1 MNCDEF
7 EERLHQDSLSE
18 QELEEMDKH
27 TVVCSSCL
35 LKSDLKSLMPHEEI
49 PESAASAWRQ
59 AVLKEAGSK
68 KVRKYPAWARV
79 ASIAASLVILTA
91 GALRVGRLNLSTPA
105 AVQAPSAPANDDRT
119 VSSTVAKMLKGV
131 AQRNDGAAGAV
142 YEEEAL
148 EEAAEAPMMAAS
160 YDMGAANAPAEEVE
174 MELDEAEELVT
185 VSGAAAV
192 SDGNAERIVRNAYI
206 EIVTANF
213 DDDLL
218 LTQAAVT
225 DQGGQLSSS
234 NTSQNRS
241 RTRNAFLTAR
251 IPAEHLDRFLET
263 LESISGRITQKDVSA
278 ENMTEQ
284 YKDLRGRLDNATVQ
298 RDRLRELLD
307 QAENVSDLM
316 QIERSLTEAQS
327 TVEALTGQINHLDQ
341 RVSFSTVSISLNEE
355 TPAQSVRQTDGGFLN
370 RLKNGMDLSLRAFG
384 HFFQNLCL
392 FLVMALPWAAVPAV
406 ILFMI
411 HLILKTRK
419 EKNP

>member
-27 TVVCSSCL
+27 TVVCSSYL

-105 AVQAPSAPANDDRT
+105 AEQAPSAPANDDRT
-119 VSSTVAKMLKGV
+119 VSSTVAKMLKGA

-160 YDMGAANAPAEEVE
+160 YAVAPTEEVE
-174 MELDEAEELVT
+174 MEFDEAEELVT
-185 VSGAAAV
+185 VSDAATTAE
-192 SDGNAERIVRNAYI
+192 GPAERIVRNAHI
-206 EIVTANF
+206 EIVTSDF
-213 DDDLL
+213 DSDLL
-218 LTQAAVT
+218 LTQTAVAN
-225 DQGGQLSSS
+225 QGGQLSSS

-241 RTRNAFLTAR
+241 GTRNAYLTAR
-251 IPAEHLDRFLET
+251 IPAENLDRFLET
-263 LESISGRITQKDVSA
+263 LETVSGRITQKDISA

-370 RLKNGMDLSLRAFG
+370 RLKNGMTLSLRAFG
-384 HFFQNLCL
+384 QFFQNLCL
-392 FLVMALPWAAVPAV
+392 FLVMALPWAAVLAV

>member
-18 QELEEMDKH
+18 QELEEMNKH

-35 LKSDLKSLMPHEEI
+35 LKSDLKFLMPHEEI

-59 AVLKEAGSK
+59 AVLQEAGSK
-68 KVRKYPAWARV
+68 KVRKYPAWAKV

-91 GALRVGRLNLSTPA
+91 GALRIGRLNLSTPA
-105 AVQAPSAPANDDRT
+105 AEQAPSAPANDDRT
-119 VSSTVAKMLKGV
+119 VSSTVAKMLKGA

-160 YDMGAANAPAEEVE
+160 YAVAPTEEVE
-174 MELDEAEELVT
+174 MEFDEAEELVT
-185 VSGAAAV
+185 VSDAATAAEGP
-192 SDGNAERIVRNAYI
+192 SERIVRNAYI

-218 LTQAAVT
+218 LTQTAVT

-241 RTRNAFLTAR
+241 GTRNAYLTAR

-263 LESISGRITQKDVSA
+263 LETVSGRITQKDVSA

-341 RVSFSTVSISLNEE
+341 SVSFNTVSISLNEE

-384 HFFQNLCL
+384 EFLQNLCL
-392 FLVMALPWAAVPAV
+392 FLVMVLPWAAVLAV
-406 ILFMI
+406 FLFMI
-411 HLILKTRK
+411 HLVLKTRK

>member
-18 QELEEMDKH
+18 KELEEMDKH
-27 TVVCSSCL
+27 TVVCSSCRM
-35 LKSDLKSLMPHEEI
+35 KSDLKSLMPHEEI

-59 AVLKEAGSK
+59 AVLKEAESK

-105 AVQAPSAPANDDRT
+105 AEQAPSAPANDDGT
-119 VSSTVAKMLKGV
+119 VASIVAKMLKGV
-131 AQRNDGAAGAV
+131 AQRNDGSAGAV
-142 YEEEAL
+142 YEEDAL

-160 YDMGAANAPAEEVE
+160 YAMGAANAPAEEVE
-174 MELDEAEELVT
+174 MEFDEAEELVT
-185 VSGAAAV
+185 VSDAAAV

-206 EIVTANF
+206 EIVTSDF
-213 DDDLL
+213 DSDLL
-218 LTQAAVT
+218 LTQTAVT
-225 DQGGQLSSS
+225 DQDGQLSSS

-241 RTRNAFLTAR
+241 GTRNSFLTAR
-251 IPAEHLDRFLET
+251 IPAEKLDRFLET
-263 LESISGRITQKDVSA
+263 LETVSGRITQKDVSA

-341 RVSFSTVSISLNEE
+341 RVSYSTVSISLNEE

-370 RLKNGMDLSLRAFG
+370 RLKNGMTLSLRAFG
-384 HFFQNLCL
+384 QFFQNLCL
-392 FLVMALPWAAVPAV
+392 FLVMALPWAAVLAV
-406 ILFMI
+406 FLFVI

>member
-91 GALRVGRLNLSTPA
+91 GALRVGHLNLSTPA
-105 AVQAPSAPANDDRT
+105 AEQAPSAPANDDRT
-119 VSSTVAKMLKGV
+119 VSSTVAKMLKGA

-142 YEEEAL
+142 YEEEAM

-160 YDMGAANAPAEEVE
+160 YAVAPAEEVE
-174 MELDEAEELVT
+174 MEFDEAEELVT
-185 VSGAAAV
+185 VSEAAAAAEG
-192 SDGNAERIVRNAYI
+192 SSERIVRNAYI

-218 LTQAAVT
+218 LTQTAVT
-225 DQGGQLSSS
+225 DRGGQLSSS

-241 RTRNAFLTAR
+241 GTRNAYLTAR
-251 IPAEHLDRFLET
+251 IPAENLDRFLET

-316 QIERSLTEAQS
+316 QIEGSLSEAQS
-327 TVEALTGQINHLDQ
+327 TVESLTGQINHLDQ

-384 HFFQNLCL
+384 QFFQNLCL
-392 FLVMALPWAAVPAV
+392 FLVMALPWAAVLTV

>member
-27 TVVCSSCL
+27 TVVCSACL

-59 AVLKEAGSK
+59 AVLKEAESK

-105 AVQAPSAPANDDRT
+105 AEQAPSAPANDDGT
-119 VSSTVAKMLKGV
+119 VASIVAKMLKGV
-131 AQRNDGAAGAV
+131 AQRNDGAAGAI

-174 MELDEAEELVT
+174 MEFDEAEELVT
-185 VSGAAAV
+185 VSDAVAAAEGP
-192 SDGNAERIVRNAYI
+192 SEHIVRNAYI
-206 EIVTANF
+206 EIVTSDF
-213 DDDLL
+213 DNDLL
-218 LTQAAVT
+218 LTQTAVT

-241 RTRNAFLTAR
+241 GTRNAFLTAR

-263 LESISGRITQKDVSA
+263 LGTVSGRITQKDVSA
-278 ENMTEQ
+278 ENVAEQ

-307 QAENVSDLM
+307 QAEKVSDLM
-316 QIERSLTEAQS
+316 QIERSLSEAQS

-341 RVSFSTVSISLNEE
+341 RVSYSTVSISLNEE

-384 HFFQNLCL
+384 QFFQNLCL
-392 FLVMALPWAAVPAV
+392 FLVMALPWAAVLAV

>member
-59 AVLKEAGSK
+59 VVLKEAGSK

-105 AVQAPSAPANDDRT
+105 AEQAPSAPANDDRT

-160 YDMGAANAPAEEVE
+160 YAVAPTEEVE
-174 MELDEAEELVT
+174 MEFDEAEELVT
-185 VSGAAAV
+185 VSDAATAAEGP
-192 SDGNAERIVRNAYI
+192 SERIVRNAYI

-218 LTQAAVT
+218 LTQTAVT

-241 RTRNAFLTAR
+241 GTRNAFLTAR

-263 LESISGRITQKDVSA
+263 LETVSGRITQKDVSA

-341 RVSFSTVSISLNEE
+341 RVSTSTVSISLNEE

-384 HFFQNLCL
+384 QFFQNLCL
-392 FLVMALPWAAVPAV
+392 FLVMALPWAAVLAV
-406 ILFMI
+406 FLFMI

>member
-68 KVRKYPAWARV
+68 KVRKYPAWARI

-91 GALRVGRLNLSTPA
+91 GALRVGHLNLSTPA
-105 AVQAPSAPANDDRT
+105 AEQAPSAPANDDRT
-119 VSSTVAKMLKGV
+119 VSSTVAKMLKGA

-142 YEEEAL
+142 YEEEAM

-160 YDMGAANAPAEEVE
+160 YAVAPAEEVE
-174 MELDEAEELVT
+174 MEFDEAEELVT
-185 VSGAAAV
+185 VSEAAAAAEG
-192 SDGNAERIVRNAYI
+192 SSERIVRNAYI

-218 LTQAAVT
+218 LTQTAVT
-225 DQGGQLSSS
+225 DRGGQLSSS

-241 RTRNAFLTAR
+241 GTRNAYLTAR

-316 QIERSLTEAQS
+316 QIERSLSEAQS

-370 RLKNGMDLSLRAFG
+370 RLKNGMDLSLQTFG
-384 HFFQNLCL
+384 QFFQNLCL

-406 ILFMI
+406 LLFMI

>member
-27 TVVCSSCL
+27 TVVCSSYL

-105 AVQAPSAPANDDRT
+105 AEQAPSAPANDDRT
-119 VSSTVAKMLKGV
+119 VSSTVAKMLKGA

-160 YDMGAANAPAEEVE
+160 YAVAPTEEVE
-174 MELDEAEELVT
+174 MEFDEAEELVT

-206 EIVTANF
+206 EIVTSDF
-213 DDDLL
+213 DSDLF
-218 LTQAAVT
+218 LTQTAVT

-241 RTRNAFLTAR
+241 GTRNAYLTAR
-251 IPAEHLDRFLET
+251 IPAENLDRFLET
-263 LESISGRITQKDVSA
+263 LETVSGRITQKDISA

-316 QIERSLTEAQS
+316 QIERSLSEAQS
-327 TVEALTGQINHLDQ
+327 TVESLTGQINHLDQ

-384 HFFQNLCL
+384 QFFQNLCL
-392 FLVMALPWAAVPAV
+392 FLVMALPWAAVLTI

>member
-27 TVVCSSCL
+27 TAVCSSCL

-49 PESAASAWRQ
+49 PESAANAWRQ

-105 AVQAPSAPANDDRT
+105 AEQAPSAPANDDRT

-160 YDMGAANAPAEEVE
+160 YAVAPTEEVE
-174 MELDEAEELVT
+174 MEFDEAEELVT
-185 VSGAAAV
+185 VSDAATAAEGP
-192 SDGNAERIVRNAYI
+192 SERIVRNAYI

-218 LTQAAVT
+218 LSQTAVT

-241 RTRNAFLTAR
+241 GTRNAFLTAR

-263 LESISGRITQKDVSA
+263 LETVSGRITQKDISA

-316 QIERSLTEAQS
+316 QIDRNLTEAQS

-355 TPAQSVRQTDGGFLN
+355 SPAQSVRQTDGGFLS

-384 HFFQNLCL
+384 QFFQNLCL

>member
-27 TVVCSSCL
+27 TAVCSSCCM
-35 LKSDLKSLMPHEEI
+35 KSDLKSLMPHEEI

-91 GALRVGRLNLSTPA
+91 GALRVRRLNLSTPA
-105 AVQAPSAPANDDRT
+105 AEQAPSAPASDDRT

-160 YDMGAANAPAEEVE
+160 YAVAPTEEVE
-174 MELDEAEELVT
+174 MEFDEAEELVT

-206 EIVTANF
+206 EIVTSDF
-213 DDDLL
+213 DSDLL
-218 LTQAAVT
+218 LTQTAVT
-225 DQGGQLSSS
+225 DQSGQLSSS

-241 RTRNAFLTAR
+241 GTRNAYLTAR
-251 IPAEHLDRFLET
+251 IPAENLDRFLET
-263 LESISGRITQKDVSA
+263 LETATGRITQKDVSA
-278 ENMTEQ
+278 ENITEQ

-307 QAENVSDLM
+307 QAENIGDLM

-327 TVEALTGQINHLDQ
+327 TVESLTGQINHLDQ
-341 RVSFSTVSISLNEE
+341 SVSFSTVSISLNEE
-355 TPAQSVRQTDGGFLN
+355 TAAQSVRQTDGGFLN

-384 HFFQNLCL
+384 EFLQNLCL
-392 FLVMALPWAAVPAV
+392 FLVMALPWAAVLTV
-406 ILFMI
+406 LLFMI

>member
-27 TVVCSSCL
+27 TVVCSFCRM
-35 LKSDLKSLMPHEEI
+35 KSDLKSLMLHEEI

-68 KVRKYPAWARV
+68 TVRKYPAWARV

-91 GALRVGRLNLSTPA
+91 GALRVGHLNLSTPA
-105 AVQAPSAPANDDRT
+105 AEQAPSAPTNDDRT
-119 VSSTVAKMLKGV
+119 VSSTVAKMLKGA
-131 AQRNDGAAGAV
+131 AQRNDGAASAV

-160 YDMGAANAPAEEVE
+160 YAVAPTEEVE
-174 MELDEAEELVT
+174 MEFDEAEELVT
-185 VSGAAAV
+185 VSDAAAI

-206 EIVTANF
+206 EIVTSDF
-213 DDDLL
+213 DSDLL
-218 LTQAAVT
+218 LTQTAVT

-241 RTRNAFLTAR
+241 GTRNAYLTAR
-251 IPAEHLDRFLET
+251 IPAENLDRFLET
-263 LESISGRITQKDVSA
+263 LETVSGRITQKDVSA

-307 QAENVSDLM
+307 QAENIGDLM

-327 TVEALTGQINHLDQ
+327 TVETLTGQINHLDQ
-341 RVSFSTVSISLNEE
+341 RVSTSTVSISLNEE

-370 RLKNGMDLSLRAFG
+370 RLKNGMSLSLRAFG
-384 HFFQNLCL
+384 EFLQNLCL
-392 FLVMALPWAAVPAV
+392 FLVMALPWAAVLTV
-406 ILFMI
+406 ILFTI
-411 HLILKTRK
+411 HFILKTRK

>member
-35 LKSDLKSLMPHEEI
+35 LKCDLKSLMPHEEI

-105 AVQAPSAPANDDRT
+105 AEQAPSAPANDDRT
-119 VSSTVAKMLKGV
+119 VSSTVAKMLKGA

-160 YDMGAANAPAEEVE
+160 YAVAPSEEVE
-174 MELDEAEELVT
+174 MEFDEAEELVT
-185 VSGAAAV
+185 VSDAATAAEGP
-192 SDGNAERIVRNAYI
+192 SERIVRNAYI
-206 EIVTANF
+206 EIVTSDF
-213 DDDLL
+213 DHDLL
-218 LTQAAVT
+218 LMQTAVT

-234 NTSQNRS
+234 NSSQNRS
-241 RTRNAFLTAR
+241 GTRNAYLTAR
-251 IPAEHLDRFLET
+251 IPAENLDRFLET
-263 LESISGRITQKDVSA
+263 LENVSGRITQKDVSA
-278 ENMTEQ
+278 ENVAEQ

-316 QIERSLTEAQS
+316 QIERSLSEAQS

-341 RVSFSTVSISLNEE
+341 RVSTSTVSISLNEE

-370 RLKNGMDLSLRAFG
+370 RLKNGMSLSLRAFG
-384 HFFQNLCL
+384 EFLQNLCL

>member
-18 QELEEMDKH
+18 KELEEMDKH

-35 LKSDLKSLMPHEEI
+35 LKSDLKSLMPHEDI

-105 AVQAPSAPANDDRT
+105 AEQAPSAPANDDG
-119 VSSTVAKMLKGV
+119 TVASIVAKKLNGA
-131 AQRNDGAAGAV
+131 AQRNNGTAGAV
-142 YEEEAL
+142 YEEDAL

-174 MELDEAEELVT
+174 MEFDDAEELVT
-185 VSGAAAV
+185 VSDAATA
-192 SDGNAERIVRNAYI
+192 AEEPSEHIVRNAYI
-206 EIVTANF
+206 EIVTSDF
-213 DDDLL
+213 DHDLL
-218 LTQAAVT
+218 LTQTAVT

-241 RTRNAFLTAR
+241 GTRNAYLTAR

-263 LESISGRITQKDVSA
+263 LETATGRITQKDVSA

-316 QIERSLTEAQS
+316 QIERNLTEAQS

-341 RVSFSTVSISLNEE
+341 SVSFSTVSISLNEE

-370 RLKNGMDLSLRAFG
+370 RLKNGMSLSLRAFG
-384 HFFQNLCL
+384 EFLQNLCL

>member
-27 TVVCSSCL
+27 TAVCSFCRM
-35 LKSDLKSLMPHEEI
+35 KSDLKSLMPHEEI

-59 AVLKEAGSK
+59 AVLQEAGSK

-105 AVQAPSAPANDDRT
+105 AEQAPSAPASDDRT
-119 VSSTVAKMLKGV
+119 VSSTVAKLLNGA

-148 EEAAEAPMMAAS
+148 EESAEAPMMAAS

-174 MELDEAEELVT
+174 MEFDEAEELVT
-185 VSGAAAV
+185 VSGAAAI

-206 EIVTANF
+206 EIVTSDF
-213 DDDLL
+213 DSDLL
-218 LTQAAVT
+218 LTQTAVT

-241 RTRNAFLTAR
+241 GTRNAYLTAR
-251 IPAEHLDRFLET
+251 IPAENLDRFLET

-316 QIERSLTEAQS
+316 QIDRSLTEAQS

-341 RVSFSTVSISLNEE
+341 RVSTSTVSISLNEE

-370 RLKNGMDLSLRAFG
+370 RLKNGMSLSLRAFG
-384 HFFQNLCL
+384 EFLQNLCL
-392 FLVMALPWAAVPAV
+392 FLVMALPWAAVLAV